1 MTEGPHNE
9 INARLPWL
17 EVEDGYLSKEYCERG
32 TRIDDIAKALGR
44 SYDSVSSRVG
54 VLRLRKKNPM
64 RGPRKEIPANVALRR
79 EASPVCYPQV

>member
-17 EVEDGYLSKEYCERG
+17 DVEDGYLAKEYCERG

-44 SYDSVSSRVG
+44 SYDSVSSRIG
-54 VLRLRKKNPM
+54 VLRLRRANP
-64 RGPRKEIPANVALRR
+64 RHTRKENPARGRAHPSRLCIPIR
-79 EASPVCYPQV
+79 AS